1 MRAAETAPL
10 SSEIRPSRI
19 GAGKKPAR
27 AARRAAANCLGFI
40 LFLFLT
46 TQPFALCQEAHAP
59 HEVHA
64 HHIGFLIGPVYN
76 VHEKSAFLGLGLE
89 YERLLPVWNK
99 SLGVGVAAEMVF
111 DEHKHYVVSLLTCFH
126 PVRPLTLSVAPG
138 VMFIDQNGFE
148 SRAAVH
154 FGAEYEFEVGRVSLA
169 PTVELG
175 LAGEDVHLMLGL
187 HIGLGF

>member
-1 MRAAETAPL
+1 MRAAKTAPV

-19 GAGKKPAR
+19 GARKKPAR
-27 AARRAAANCLGFI
+27 AARRAAAICLGFI
-40 LFLFLT
+40 LFLT
-46 TQPFALCQEAHAP
+46 TQLFALCQEAHAP
-59 HEVHA
+59 HDVHA

-76 VHEKSAFLGLGLE
+76 VHEESAFLGLGLE

-175 LAGEDVHLMLGL
+175 LAGEDVHLMLGV
-187 HIGLGF
+187 HIGFGL